1 MAQRRKGNGPNVLGR
16 HERAAVTKRMNLA
29 GEHQRLRRT
38 GTRTVPHEALHQ
50 RRGVGRIGVAPE
62 REANRVRLHRT
73 RDRYRPGDLTH
84 LEDLSPVHD
93 AGHRNVHRLRRAVED
108 VVERRFRRIF
118 HLQLEKEPVEL
129 CFGQRIRA
137 LHLDRVLRRQHQKRL
152 LELKRR
158 LAHGHADFLHR
169 FEECGLCLG
178 RRAVDL
184 VGQHHVGED
193 RTGLELE
200 KRPALGVL
208 LDDVRADDVSGH
220 QVRRELNA
228 REPKVQHVR
237 EGVHQAGLAD
247 AGNTLEKHV
256 TAREQARH
264 GAGDD
269 LLVSDDAS
277 PDLRGDSDKTFA
289 K

>member
-1 MAQRRKGNGPNVLGR
+1 M
-16 HERAAVTKRMNLA
+16 
-29 GEHQRLRRT
+29 
-38 GTRTVPHEALHQ
+38 
-50 RRGVGRIGVAPE
+50 
-62 REANRVRLHRT
+62 
-73 RDRYRPGDLTH
+73 
-84 LEDLSPVHD
+84 
-93 AGHRNVHRLRRAVED
+93 
-108 VVERRFRRIF
+108 ERRFRRIL
-118 HLQLEKEPVEL
+118 HLQLEEEPVEL

-137 LHLDRVLRRQHQKRL
+137 LHLDRVLRRQHEKRL

-184 VGQHHVGED
+184 VGQHDVGED

-200 KRPALGVL
+200 ERPALRVL
-208 LDDVRADDVSGH
+208 LDDVRADDVGGH

-228 REPKVQHVR
+228 REPKVQHVG

-247 AGNTLEKHV
+247 AGNALEQHV

-264 GAGDD
+264 RAGDN
-269 LLVSDDAS
+269 LLVSDDAP